1 MSNEVLAVVAGK
13 EITNAELDAFLQNA
27 PREQQAYVT
36 NPQFRQQYLEQLISL
51 HLFAQAGEDAKLEET
66 EEFAKILENAKRDI
80 LAQLAMRETLKDVT
94 VTDEEVAAYYEEN
107 KQQFTKGETVSAKH
121 ILVDSEEKCTS
132 VLESITSGEKAFEDA
147 AKEASTCPSG
157 ARGGDLGEFGKNPFA
172 HASYKEFE
180 EAAFAAEIGHVVGPV
195 KTQFGYHLI
204 KVEKK
209 NEASVA
215 VFDEVKEAIKRNLI
229 QQKQN
234 AAYNAKVQELK
245 EKYLQK

>member
-107 KQQFTKGETVSAKH
+107 KQQFTKGETVKVELPLAEIPVRCRFRRKVYFCSGVYYKWR
-121 ILVDSEEKCTS
+121 
-132 VLESITSGEKAFEDA
+132 ESI
-147 AKEASTCPSG
+147 
-157 ARGGDLGEFGKNPFA
+157 RGCCKG
-172 HASYKEFE
+172 
-180 EAAFAAEIGHVVGPV
+180 
-195 KTQFGYHLI
+195 
-204 KVEKK
+204 
-209 NEASVA
+209 SVYLP
-215 VFDEVKEAIKRNLI
+215 IWCKRRRPRRVWKGSDGQRI
-229 QQKQN
+229 
-234 AAYNAKVQELK
+234 
-245 EKYLQK
+245 